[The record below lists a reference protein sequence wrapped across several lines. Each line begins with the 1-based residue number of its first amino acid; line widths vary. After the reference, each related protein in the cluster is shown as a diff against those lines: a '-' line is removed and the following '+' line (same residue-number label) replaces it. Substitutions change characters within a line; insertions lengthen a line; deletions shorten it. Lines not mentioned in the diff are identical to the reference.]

1 MSDWSQIFI
10 RSIVF
15 ILVLIIMTR
24 ILGKKQISEIS
35 FFEYVSG
42 ITIGS
47 IAGEVIMG
55 LDGNMGHGV
64 LAITVFSLITLLV
77 DIISLKSKKFRDLVD
92 GTRTVIIKDGKIM
105 EDNLKKEK
113 YSISDLESLLRQKNV
128 FNLADVEF
136 AFLEPKGDISVLLKK
151 ENRPLTSKDM
161 NIKVPNDKVPQT
173 IIMDGTILNDAMAAA
188 NKDRNW
194 LHTELDKLGVTVEN
208 VFMGQVD
215 SYGELTVDLYD
226 DKIQVPSPQ
235 TRPLLMAMIK
245 KCQADLEL
253 YALETESETAKNMYN
268 KNAKKLAQ
276 VEETLSPY
284 LNH

>member
-1 MSDWSQIFI
+1 MSDWILIFI
-10 RSIVF
+10 RSIIF
-15 ILVLIIMTR
+15 IVVLIVMTR

-55 LDGNMGHGV
+55 LDRNIGHGV
-64 LAITVFSLITLLV
+64 LAIAVFSSITLLV
-77 DIISLKSKKFRDLVD
+77 DVLALKSKKFRDLVE
-92 GTRTVIIKDGKIM
+92 GTGTILIKDGKIM

-113 YSISDLESLLRQKNV
+113 YSISELDSLLRQKDV

-136 AFLEPKGDISVLLKK
+136 AMLEPKGDLSILLKK
-151 ENRPLTSKDM
+151 ENRPLTPKDM
-161 NIKVPNDKVPQT
+161 NLQVSGDKVPQT
-173 IIMDGTILNDAMAAA
+173 IIMDGTIVNNAMSAAG
-188 NKDRNW
+188 KDRNW
-194 LHTELDKLGVTVEN
+194 LHTELDKLGVTIEN

-226 DKIQVPSPQ
+226 DQIKVPSPQ
-235 TRPLLMAMIK
+235 VRPLLMAMIN

-253 YALETESETAKNMYN
+253 YALETQTKSAKDMYD
-268 KNAKKLAQ
+268 KNAKKLTKIAD
-276 VEETLSPY
+276 TLAPF
-284 LNH
+284 LK